1 MNVRKLPGNQVPG
14 RFAVLSQKH
23 PVAFH
28 KLIERILQIYKYAT
42 FFFFVVLNTSCVI
55 EEQHGKME

>member
-1 MNVRKLPGNQVPG
+1 MNVRKLPGSQVPG
-14 RFAVLSQKH
+14 RYALLSQKH

-28 KLIERILQIYKYAT
+28 KLIERILQIYKYSI
-42 FFFFVVLNTSCVI
+42 FFFLNSSCVI